1 MKVKCINDTGV
12 TFGRITTNVIYEVV
26 KDYREGETYRIID
39 NFGAETCWNKSRFKI
54 MNEYSEA

>member
-12 TFGRITTNVIYEVV
+12 TFGRIRKNVVYTVV
-26 KDYREGETYRIID
+26 KDFKELETYRIID

-54 MNEYSEA
+54 IN